1 MAAIR
6 DILITGAISN
16 WFAIVGL
23 LTVWLY
29 YRSQIRRGRIQAID
43 FWDRSGIRMFLL
55 LTPNDRHA
63 CFTCHTAS
71 GTAILARDLA
81 RKKRGAGALPSCTN
95 ACGCRCQYI
104 GLYGGWLEAQELY
117 LRLLKK
123 GAGVQLTKAELHA
136 LLQGEWQRFT
146 RAADDRLAVYMLKAM
161 VDGADNVESA
171 CSAYQYVIIQAEKRQ
186 GVTYV
191 VPAYLYKTELLIQHR
206 QRSEA
211 RAFVG
216 TFWEAYNTG
225 GLQGTQAPT
234 AAQLAAMKEY
244 QARLAD
250 PPTPSVGLPRVAPV
264 VT

>member
-81 RKKRGAGALPSCTN
+81 VKR
-95 ACGCRCQYI
+95 
-104 GLYGGWLEAQELY
+104 EAQEHC
-117 LRLLKK
+117 R
-123 GAGVQLTKAELHA
+123 AVRMPVAVGVNTL
-136 LLQGEWQRFT
+136 GF
-146 RAADDRLAVYMLKAM
+146 M
-161 VDGADNVESA
+161 V
-171 CSAYQYVIIQAEKRQ
+171 
-186 GVTYV
+186 
-191 VPAYLYKTELLIQHR
+191 
-206 QRSEA
+206 
-211 RAFVG
+211 
-216 TFWEAYNTG
+216 G
-225 GLQGTQAPT
+225 G
-234 AAQLAAMKEY
+234 
-244 QARLAD
+244 
-250 PPTPSVGLPRVAPV
+250 
-264 VT
+264 